1 MVRLIQWCEISV
13 KNSTR
18 SLVFLAAALLGVF
31 TIQTRAQTQD
41 AQKIKVEIQTP
52 RDGGP
57 SFTLTNL
64 SDKALAACEIE
75 IYVSSKRGRPMGQTW
90 DSAFLGTHSLEPG
103 ATMTKPLPHVVGD
116 VFPDTVV
123 VTAGIWEDG
132 ETFGDTVKLNY
143 ILKFRA
149 RMESQ
154 YKLSISFLQ
163 RGLDENWDRA
173 TYLEKLSRWSGFG
186 EPAGIRSNLESIPQD
201 QANPKRLQIYIHKLL
216 EILDRRSQQLL
227 QAKPHMDVPM
237 QPLPPET

>member
-1 MVRLIQWCEISV
+1 MIGLIQWGEISV

-31 TIQTRAQTQD
+31 TIRTRAQTQD
-41 AQKIKVEIQTP
+41 AQKIQVEIQTP

-75 IYVSSKRGRPMGQTW
+75 IYVSSERGRPMRQTW
-90 DSAFLGTHSLEPG
+90 DSAYLGAHPLEPG

-132 ETFGDTVKLNY
+132 ETFGDTAGVNY
-143 ILKFRA
+143 ILKLRA
-149 RMESQ
+149 RMEND

-163 RGLDENWDRA
+163 RGLDENWDIA
-173 TYLEKLSRWSGFG
+173 TYLEKLSSWSGFVD
-186 EPAGIRSNLESIPQD
+186 PAGIRPNLERNQQI
-201 QANPKRLQIYIHKLL
+201 QANPKQLQIYIHKLL
-216 EILDRRSQQLL
+216 EILNRRSQQLV
-227 QAKPHMDVPM
+227 QAKPHTDVPIL
-237 QPLPPET
+237 PLPPET